1 MPSVTISVSSAMVTP
16 VCFYKNYDIMKT
28 KRVFIGIFGRK
39 NQGKSSLI
47 NALTRQ
53 DIAIVSPMAGTTTDP
68 VKKSMEIFGIGPVV
82 LIDTAGIDDDST
94 LGQQRVSK
102 TMDTIP
108 TIDAGI
114 VVLTHNEFTGYE
126 KELCSRL
133 TAHHIPFLFVY
144 NKHDLCPVTD
154 TFRAQ
159 LSSYGV
165 PVVTASALHGSG
177 IQEVIDAIVSITPP
191 SAYKAHTLI
200 GDKIHEG
207 DTVLL
212 VMPQD
217 EEAPEGRLILPQVQ
231 MIRDILDN
239 HAMAVCIQPEELSA
253 CLQKHTPRLVITD
266 SQAFKE
272 VNAMLPREIP
282 LTGFSIIMARAK
294 GHFEQYI
301 QGTPHI
307 SRLKDGDRILMLESC
322 THPSRCNDIGR
333 VKIPGLI
340 RKFTGKQLEFDI
352 VSALSPLPELTPY
365 AMAIQCGACMVS
377 DKQVNE
383 RIQHIINR
391 HIPVSNYGMT
401 LAYLNHIFDRA
412 VEIFV

>member
-1 MPSVTISVSSAMVTP
+1 ML
-16 VCFYKNYDIMKT
+16 IMKT

-53 DIAIVSPMAGTTTDP
+53 DIAIVSPVAGTTTDP

-177 IQEVIDAIVSITPP
+177 IQEVIEAIVSITPP

-239 HAMAVCIQPEELSA
+239 HAMAVCIQPEELTGY
-253 CLQKHTPRLVITD
+253 LQKHTPQLVITD
-266 SQAFKE
+266 SQVFKE
-272 VNAMLPREIP
+272 VDKTLPADIP
-282 LTGFSIIMARAK
+282 LTSFSIILARSK
-294 GHFEQYI
+294 GHFEAYI
-301 QGTPHI
+301 SGTPHL
-307 SRLKDGDRILMLESC
+307 SHLKDGDRILLLESC
-322 THPSRCNDIGR
+322 THPTKCEDIGR
-333 VKIPGLI
+333 VKLPNLI
-340 RKFTGKQLEFDI
+340 RSFSGKQVEFDM
-352 VSALSPLPELTPY
+352 VSALSPLPELSRY
-365 AMAIQCGACMVS
+365 AMAIQCGGCMAS
-377 DKQVNE
+377 DKQIRE
-383 RIQHIINR
+383 RIQSIIAQN
-391 HIPVSNYGMT
+391 IPVSNYGMS
-401 LAYLNHIFDRA
+401 LAYLHHIFDRA
-412 VEIFV
+412 IGIFVK